1 MRTRTIY
8 VGSDPALPFDPGE
21 ATLQAMR
28 RFEAQGRKGRR
39 EFLSTLAML
48 AGAVPL
54 AAQELVPR
62 TPRTAFPPQ
71 HGPKVM
77 APVNVH
83 EIAAVAA
90 KNVSKAVYDYASGGS
105 EDDATLLGN
114 LEAFRRTTLRRRVMV
129 DVSKIDTS
137 LEVLGQKLAFPIMLA
152 PASKNRIVPQGDK
165 VAAIGARNANA
176 VYGIVGNAH
185 AFIGDLSKAGQAPMW
200 MASTLGDA
208 AKADAQT
215 WARRNEDA
223 GATWL
228 SVTVDH
234 PYTPNRDVNIRN
246 GFPGYEAG
254 VLRPATPSVTW
265 EYLEWL
271 RSGSKLP
278 LIVKGILN
286 GEDAEAA
293 VKHGAHAI
301 IVSNHGGRAYDG
313 AVPTLVALPEC
324 VDAVGGK
331 IPVFI
336 DGGIRRGT
344 DVLKALALGA
354 KAVFI
359 GRPHCWALMAFGA
372 VGVQRVTELLHAEL
386 TVAMGLVGAPNLAA
400 IKRSMVR
407 LPWEQG
413 L

>member
-1 MRTRTIY
+1 MRSRTRQI
-8 VGSDPALPFDPGE
+8 GFDPSAPFDPGE
-21 ATLQAMR
+21 ATLQTMR
-28 RFEAQGRKGRR
+28 RFEALGRKGRR

-48 AGAVPL
+48 AGAAPL

-62 TPRTAFPPQ
+62 TPRTTFPPQ
-71 HGPKVM
+71 YSPKVM

-83 EIAAVAA
+83 EIAAIAA
-90 KNVSKAVYDYASGGS
+90 KNVSKAVYDYASGGA

-114 LEAFRRTTLRRRVMV
+114 LEAYRRTTLRRRVMV
-129 DVSKIDTS
+129 DVSNIDTS
-137 LEVLGQKLAFPIMLA
+137 LEVLGQKLAYPIMIA
-152 PASKNRIVPQGDK
+152 PASKNRVVPQGDK
-165 VAAIGARNANA
+165 VAAIGARNANT

-185 AFIGDLSKAGQAPMW
+185 AFIEDLTKANQAPRW

-208 AKADAQT
+208 NKADAQS
-215 WARRNEDA
+215 WARRNEEA

-234 PYTPNRDVNIRN
+234 QFTPNRDNNIRN

-278 LIVKGILN
+278 VVVKGILN

-293 VKHGAHAI
+293 VKYGAQAI

-324 VDAVGGK
+324 VDAVGGR

-354 KAVFI
+354 RAVFI

-372 VGVQRVTELLHAEL
+372 VGVQRVAELLHAEF

-407 LPWEQG
+407 LPWEQV
-413 L
+413 

>member
-1 MRTRTIY
+1 M
-8 VGSDPALPFDPGE
+8 
-21 ATLQAMR
+21 
-28 RFEAQGRKGRR
+28 
-39 EFLSTLAML
+39 
-48 AGAVPL
+48 
-54 AAQELVPR
+54 
-62 TPRTAFPPQ
+62 
-71 HGPKVM
+71 
-77 APVNVH
+77 
-83 EIAAVAA
+83 
-90 KNVSKAVYDYASGGS
+90 
-105 EDDATLLGN
+105 
-114 LEAFRRTTLRRRVMV
+114 
-129 DVSKIDTS
+129 
-137 LEVLGQKLAFPIMLA
+137 
-152 PASKNRIVPQGDK
+152 
-165 VAAIGARNANA
+165 
-176 VYGIVGNAH
+176 
-185 AFIGDLSKAGQAPMW
+185 
-200 MASTLGDA
+200 
-208 AKADAQT
+208 
-215 WARRNEDA
+215 
-223 GATWL
+223 
-228 SVTVDH
+228 DH

-293 VKHGAHAI
+293 VKYGAQGI

-324 VDAVGGK
+324 VDAVGGR

-354 KAVFI
+354 KGVFI

-372 VGVQRVTELLHAEL
+372 VGVQRVVELLNAEL

-400 IKRSMVR
+400 IKRTMVR
-407 LPWEQG
+407 LPWE
-413 L
+413 

>member
-1 MRTRTIY
+1 MRTRTRHI
-8 VGSDPALPFDPGE
+8 GSDPSQPFDPGE
-21 ATLQAMR
+21 ATLQTMR
-28 RFEAQGRKGRR
+28 RFEALGRKGRR

-48 AGAVPL
+48 AGAAPL

-62 TPRTAFPPQ
+62 TPRTVFTPQ
-71 HGPKVM
+71 HSPKVM
-77 APVNVH
+77 EPVNVH
-83 EIAAVAA
+83 EIMAIAA
-90 KNVSKAVYDYASGGS
+90 KNTSKAVYEYASGGA
-105 EDDATLLGN
+105 EDDTTLLGN

-137 LEVLGQKLAFPIMLA
+137 VEILGQKLAFPIMIA
-152 PASKNRIVPQGDK
+152 PASKNRVVPQGDR
-165 VAAIGARNANA
+165 VAAIGAHDAKT

-185 AFIGDLSKAGQAPMW
+185 AFIEDLTKANQAPMW

-208 AKADAQT
+208 TKTDAQS
-215 WARRNEDA
+215 WARRNEEA

-293 VKHGAHAI
+293 VKYGAQGI

-354 KAVFI
+354 KGVFI

-372 VGVQRVTELLHAEL
+372 VGVQRVVELLHAEL

-400 IKRSMVR
+400 IKRTMVR
-407 LPWEQG
+407 LPWE
-413 L
+413 

>member
-1 MRTRTIY
+1 MATRSNRVDT
-8 VGSDPALPFDPGE
+8 DPRQPLDPGE
-21 ATLQAMR
+21 ATLRVMR
-28 RFEAQGRKGRR
+28 RYERLGQRGRR
-39 EFLSTLAML
+39 EFLGTLAML
-48 AGAVPL
+48 AGASPL

-62 TPRTAFPPQ
+62 TSRTTFPPQ
-71 HGPKVM
+71 HSAKVM
-77 APVNVH
+77 EPVNVH
-83 EIAAVAA
+83 EIMAIAA
-90 KNVSKAVYDYASGGS
+90 KNVSKAVMDYASGGA

-114 LEAFRRTTLRRRVMV
+114 LEAYRRVTLRRRVMV
-129 DVSKIDTS
+129 DVSKVDTS
-137 LEVLGQKLAFPIMLA
+137 LDVLGQKLPSPILIA
-152 PASKNRIVPQGDK
+152 PASKNRVVPQGDK
-165 VAAIGARNANA
+165 MAAIGAKDAKT

-185 AFIGDLSKAGQAPMW
+185 AFIEDLTKANQAPLW
-200 MASTLGDA
+200 MASTLGDTN
-208 AKADAQT
+208 KNDAQT
-215 WARRNEDA
+215 WATRNEDA

-234 PYTPNRDVNIRN
+234 PYTPNRDNNIRN

-265 EYLEWL
+265 QYLDWL

-278 LIVKGILN
+278 LVVKGILN
-286 GEDAEAA
+286 GEDAEMA
-293 VKHGAHAI
+293 VKGGAQAI

-313 AVPTLVALPEC
+313 AVPTLIALPEC

-354 KAVFI
+354 KGVFI
-359 GRPHCWALMAFGA
+359 GRPHCWALMAFGP
-372 VGVQRVTELLHAEL
+372 VGVTRVVEMLNAEL

-407 LPWEQG
+407 LPWE
-413 L
+413 

>member
-1 MRTRTIY
+1 MRTRTTPTL
-8 VGSDPALPFDPGE
+8 SDRSRPFDPGE

-28 RFEAQGRKGRR
+28 RFESLGHKGRR
-39 EFLSTLAML
+39 QFLSTLAML
-48 AGAVPL
+48 AGAAPL

-62 TPRTAFPPQ
+62 TPRTVFPPQ
-71 HGPKVM
+71 HSAKVM
-77 APVNVH
+77 EPVNVH
-83 EIAAVAA
+83 EIMAIAAR
-90 KNVSKAVYDYASGGS
+90 NTSKAVFEYASGGA

-114 LEAFRRTTLRRRVMV
+114 LEAYRRTTLRRRVMV
-129 DVSKIDTS
+129 DVSNIDTS
-137 LEVLGQKLAFPIMLA
+137 VEILGQKLAFPIMIA
-152 PASKNRIVPQGDK
+152 PASKNRVVPQGDK
-165 VAAIGARNANA
+165 VAAIGAHDAKTI
-176 VYGIVGNAH
+176 YGIVGNAH
-185 AFIGDLSKAGQAPMW
+185 AFIGDLTKANQAPMW

-208 AKADAQT
+208 TKADAQS
-215 WARRNEDA
+215 WARRNEEA

-293 VKHGAHAI
+293 VKYGAQGI

-313 AVPTLVALPEC
+313 AVPTLMALPEC
-324 VDAVGGK
+324 VDAVGGR

-354 KAVFI
+354 KGVFI

-407 LPWEQG
+407 LPWE
-413 L
+413 

>member
-1 MRTRTIY
+1 MRSRI
-8 VGSDPALPFDPGE
+8 GHSGFDPSLPFDPGA
-21 ATLQAMR
+21 ATLQTMR
-28 RFEAQGRKGRR
+28 RFEALGRKGRR
-39 EFLSTLAML
+39 EFLSALAML
-48 AGAVPL
+48 AGAAPL

-62 TPRTAFPPQ
+62 TPRTTFPPQ
-71 HGPKVM
+71 HSPKVM

-83 EIAAVAA
+83 EIAAIAA
-90 KNVSKAVYDYASGGS
+90 KNVSKAVYDYASGGA

-114 LEAFRRTTLRRRVMV
+114 LEAYRRTTLRRRVMV
-129 DVSKIDTS
+129 DVSNIDTS
-137 LEVLGQKLAFPIMLA
+137 LEVLGQKLAYPIMIA
-152 PASKNRIVPQGDK
+152 PASKNRVVPQGDK
-165 VAAIGARNANA
+165 VAAIGARNANT

-185 AFIGDLSKAGQAPMW
+185 AFIEDLTKANQAPRW
-200 MASTLGDA
+200 MASTLGDTN
-208 AKADAQT
+208 KGDAQS
-215 WARRNEDA
+215 WARRNEEA

-234 PYTPNRDVNIRN
+234 QFTPNRDNNIRN

-278 LIVKGILN
+278 LVVKGILN

-293 VKHGAHAI
+293 VKYGAQAI

-313 AVPTLVALPEC
+313 AVPTLMALPEC
-324 VDAVGGK
+324 VDAVGGR

-354 KAVFI
+354 RAVFI

-372 VGVQRVTELLHAEL
+372 VGVQRVAELLQAEL

-400 IKRSMVR
+400 IKRSMVH
-407 LPWEQG
+407 LPWE
-413 L
+413 

>member
-1 MRTRTIY
+1 MRTRTTQ
-8 VGSDPALPFDPGE
+8 VGSDPSVPFDPGE

-28 RFEAQGRKGRR
+28 RFEAQGRRGRR

-48 AGAVPL
+48 AGAAPL

-62 TPRTAFPPQ
+62 TPRTTFPPQ
-71 HGPKVM
+71 YSPKVM
-77 APVNVH
+77 EPVNVH
-83 EIAAVAA
+83 EIAAIAA
-90 KNVSKAVYDYASGGS
+90 KNVSKAVYDYASGGA

-137 LEVLGQKLAFPIMLA
+137 LEVLGQKLAFPIMIA
-152 PASKNRIVPQGDK
+152 PASKNRVVPQGDK
-165 VAAIGARNANA
+165 VAAIGARNAKA

-185 AFIGDLSKAGQAPMW
+185 AFIEDLTKADQAPMW
-200 MASTLGDA
+200 MASTLGDTT
-208 AKADAQT
+208 KADAQT

-234 PYTPNRDVNIRN
+234 PYTPNRDGNIRN

-286 GEDAEAA
+286 GEDAEAS
-293 VKHGAHAI
+293 VKYGAQAI

-313 AVPTLVALPEC
+313 AVPTLMALPEC

-354 KAVFI
+354 KGVFI

-407 LPWEQG
+407 LPWEQ
-413 L
+413 

>member
-1 MRTRTIY
+1 
-8 VGSDPALPFDPGE
+8 
-21 ATLQAMR
+21 
-28 RFEAQGRKGRR
+28 
-39 EFLSTLAML
+39 
-48 AGAVPL
+48 
-54 AAQELVPR
+54 
-62 TPRTAFPPQ
+62 
-71 HGPKVM
+71 
-77 APVNVH
+77 
-83 EIAAVAA
+83 
-90 KNVSKAVYDYASGGS
+90 
-105 EDDATLLGN
+105 
-114 LEAFRRTTLRRRVMV
+114 MV
-129 DVSKIDTS
+129 DVSTIDTS
-137 LEVLGQKLAFPIMLA
+137 LEVLGQKLAYPIMIA
-152 PASKNRIVPQGDK
+152 PASKNRVVPQGDK
-165 VAAIGARNANA
+165 VAAIGARNANT

-185 AFIGDLSKAGQAPMW
+185 AFIEDLTKANQAPRW
-200 MASTLGDA
+200 MASTLGDTN
-208 AKADAQT
+208 KADAQS
-215 WARRNEDA
+215 WARRNEEA

-234 PYTPNRDVNIRN
+234 QFTPNRDNNIRN

-278 LIVKGILN
+278 LVVKGILN

-293 VKHGAHAI
+293 VKYGAQAI

-324 VDAVGGK
+324 VDAVGGR

-354 KAVFI
+354 RAVFI

-372 VGVQRVTELLHAEL
+372 VGVQRVAELLQAEF

-407 LPWEQG
+407 LPWE
-413 L
+413 

>member
-1 MRTRTIY
+1 MRTRTRY
-8 VGSDPALPFDPGE
+8 NGSDPSQPFDPGE

-28 RFEAQGRKGRR
+28 RFEGLGQKGRR

-48 AGAVPL
+48 AGAAPL

-62 TPRTAFPPQ
+62 TPRTIFTPQ
-71 HGPKVM
+71 HSPKVM
-77 APVNVH
+77 EPVNVH
-83 EIAAVAA
+83 EIMAIAA
-90 KNVSKAVYDYASGGS
+90 KNTSKAVYEYASGGA
-105 EDDATLLGN
+105 EDDTTLLGN

-129 DVSKIDTS
+129 DVSKLDTS
-137 LEVLGQKLAFPIMLA
+137 VEILGQKLASPIMIA
-152 PASKNRIVPQGDK
+152 PASKNRVVPQGDK
-165 VAAIGARNANA
+165 VAAIGAHDAKTI
-176 VYGIVGNAH
+176 YGIVGNAH
-185 AFIGDLSKAGQAPMW
+185 AFIEDLTKANQAPMW

-208 AKADAQT
+208 TKADAQS
-215 WARRNEDA
+215 WARRNEEA

-265 EYLEWL
+265 QYLEWL

-293 VKHGAHAI
+293 VKYGAQGI

-354 KAVFI
+354 KGVFI

-372 VGVQRVTELLHAEL
+372 VGVQRVVELLNAEL

-407 LPWEQG
+407 LPWE
-413 L
+413 

>member
-1 MRTRTIY
+1 MRTRTTPTL
-8 VGSDPALPFDPGE
+8 SDRSQPFDPGE

-28 RFEAQGRKGRR
+28 RFESLGHKGRR
-39 EFLSTLAML
+39 QFLSTLAML
-48 AGAVPL
+48 AGAAPL

-62 TPRTAFPPQ
+62 TPRTVFPPQ
-71 HGPKVM
+71 HSAKVM
-77 APVNVH
+77 EPVNVH
-83 EIAAVAA
+83 EIMAIAAR
-90 KNVSKAVYDYASGGS
+90 NTSKAVFEYASGGA

-114 LEAFRRTTLRRRVMV
+114 LEAYRRTTLRRRVMV
-129 DVSKIDTS
+129 DVSNIDTS
-137 LEVLGQKLAFPIMLA
+137 VEILGQKLAFPIMIA
-152 PASKNRIVPQGDK
+152 PASKNRVVPQGDK
-165 VAAIGARNANA
+165 VAAIGAHDAKTI
-176 VYGIVGNAH
+176 YGIVGNAH
-185 AFIGDLSKAGQAPMW
+185 AFIGDLTKANQAPMW

-208 AKADAQT
+208 TKADAQS
-215 WARRNEDA
+215 WARRNEEA

-293 VKHGAHAI
+293 VKYGAQGI

-313 AVPTLVALPEC
+313 AVPTLMALPEC
-324 VDAVGGK
+324 VDAVGGR

-354 KAVFI
+354 KGVFI

-407 LPWEQG
+407 LPWE
-413 L
+413 

>member
-1 MRTRTIY
+1 MAARTKS
-8 VGSDPALPFDPGE
+8 VGFDPSVPFDPGE

-28 RFEAQGRKGRR
+28 RFESLGHNGRR
-39 EFLSTLAML
+39 QFLSTLAML
-48 AGAVPL
+48 AGAAPL

-62 TPRTAFPPQ
+62 TPRTVFPPQ
-71 HGPKVM
+71 YSAKVM
-77 APVNVH
+77 EPVNVH
-83 EIAAVAA
+83 EMAAIAA

-129 DVSKIDTS
+129 DVSTIDTS
-137 LEVLGQKLAFPIMLA
+137 LDVLGQKLPFPILIA

-165 VAAIGARNANA
+165 VAAIGARGAKA

-185 AFIGDLSKAGQAPMW
+185 AFIDELTKANQAPLW

-208 AKADAQT
+208 NRADAQT
-215 WARRNEDA
+215 WARRNEEA
-223 GATWL
+223 NATWL

-234 PYTPNRDVNIRN
+234 PYTPNRDVNVRN

-265 EYLEWL
+265 QYVEWL

-278 LIVKGILN
+278 IIVKGILN

-293 VKHGAHAI
+293 VKYGADAI

-331 IPVFI
+331 IPVFL

-354 KAVFI
+354 KGVFI

-372 VGVQRVTELLHAEL
+372 VGVQRVVELLHAEL

-407 LPWEQG
+407 LPWE
-413 L
+413 

>member
-1 MRTRTIY
+1 MRSRTRRI
-8 VGSDPALPFDPGE
+8 GFDPSVPLDPGE
-21 ATLQAMR
+21 ATLQTMR
-28 RFEAQGRKGRR
+28 RFEALGRRGRR
-39 EFLSTLAML
+39 EFLSTLALL

-62 TPRTAFPPQ
+62 TPRTTFPPQ
-71 HGPKVM
+71 HSPKVM

-83 EIAAVAA
+83 EIAAIAA
-90 KNVSKAVYDYASGGS
+90 KNVSKSVYDYASGGA

-114 LEAFRRTTLRRRVMV
+114 LEAYRRTTLRRRVMV
-129 DVSKIDTS
+129 DVSTIDTS
-137 LEVLGQKLAFPIMLA
+137 LEVLGQKLAYPIMIA
-152 PASKNRIVPQGDK
+152 PASKNRVVPQGDK
-165 VAAIGARNANA
+165 VAAIGARNANT

-185 AFIGDLSKAGQAPMW
+185 AFIEDLTKANQAPRW
-200 MASTLGDA
+200 MASTLGDTN
-208 AKADAQT
+208 KADAQS
-215 WARRNEDA
+215 WARRNEEA

-234 PYTPNRDVNIRN
+234 QFTPNRDNNIRN

-278 LIVKGILN
+278 VVVKGILN

-293 VKHGAHAI
+293 VKYGAQAI

-324 VDAVGGK
+324 VDAVGGR

-354 KAVFI
+354 RAVFI

-372 VGVQRVTELLHAEL
+372 VGVQRVAELLHAEF

-407 LPWEQG
+407 LPWEQV
-413 L
+413 

>member
-1 MRTRTIY
+1 MATRSKP
-8 VGSDPALPFDPGE
+8 VGFDPSEPFDPGA

-28 RFEAQGRKGRR
+28 RYESLGQKGRR
-39 EFLSTLAML
+39 QFLSTLAML
-48 AGAVPL
+48 AGASPL
-54 AAQELVPR
+54 AAQEIVPR
-62 TPRTAFPPQ
+62 TPRTTFPPQ
-71 HGPKVM
+71 HSAKVM
-77 APVNVH
+77 EPVNVH
-83 EIAAVAA
+83 EIMAIAAR
-90 KNVSKAVYDYASGGS
+90 NTSKAVFEYASGGA

-114 LEAFRRTTLRRRVMV
+114 LEAYRRTTLRRRVMV
-129 DVSKIDTS
+129 DVSKMDTS
-137 LEVLGQKLAFPIMLA
+137 LEVLGQKLPSPILIA
-152 PASKNRIVPQGDK
+152 PASKNRVVPQGDK
-165 VAAIGARNANA
+165 MAAIGAKNANT

-185 AFIGDLSKAGQAPMW
+185 AFIEDLTKANQAPLW

-208 AKADAQT
+208 TKADAQT

-234 PYTPNRDVNIRN
+234 PFTPNRDVNIRN

-265 EYLEWL
+265 QYLDWL

-278 LIVKGILN
+278 LVVKGILN

-293 VKHGAHAI
+293 VKNGAQAI

-324 VDAVGGK
+324 VEAVGGK

-359 GRPHCWALMAFGA
+359 GRPHCWALMAFGP
-372 VGVQRVTELLHAEL
+372 VGVQRVVEMLNAEL

-400 IKRSMVR
+400 IKRTMVR
-407 LPWEQG
+407 LPWE
-413 L
+413 